1 MRSSAIHSSNAF
13 LRTAVL
19 GGLLAV
25 AGPALAQSNL
35 AASSAGG
42 RLVFFSSQ
50 YNDTDWAA
58 ANLIDG
64 SSTGSW
70 SGRSNGA
77 QAVILAFRDGGLVEL
92 DDVVVNPYSR
102 EGSDNWVR
110 TAEVHVSTTYPF
122 RDFRRVGTLELAPE
136 GTDQVLSF
144 DRPVAARYL
153 KLVFLANGGGSYMQ
167 AGEIRAIGR
176 PAADGGPAPV
186 YHAFHEDA
194 RIERASS
201 EYNDSDWAAANLI
214 APDTAPG
221 QWAGKNAEPQ
231 EVVVALADTSL
242 VTDVAVSNYARE
254 AANNWANDIEVHT
267 SPASPYRDFT
277 HAGTLRVPPVG
288 DLHALRLP
296 EPTPARYVKLL
307 FRGNGGG
314 SYMEAGR
321 VRIFGVPAAAAAGG
335 GGEIRRQLAET
346 GRAVTQEIHFATGSA
361 EILPDSEPVLEEI
374 AGVLRDDRE
383 LELIIEGH
391 TDNAGGAE
399 MNLDLSRRR
408 ADAVKRWLVDR
419 RGIAEVRLTT
429 AGYGL
434 TRPVADNDSAEGMAR
449 NRRVELVR
457 RD

>member
-1 MRSSAIHSSNAF
+1 METSRLF
-13 LRTAVL
+13 V
-19 GGLLAV
+19 AV
-25 AGPALAQSNL
+25 AVTALAATAAVPARAQGNL
-35 AASSAGG
+35 AAASAGG
-42 RLVFFSSQ
+42 KLVFFSSQ

-64 SSTGSW
+64 SSTESW
-70 SGRSNGA
+70 SGRSGGP
-77 QAVILAFRDGGLVEL
+77 QAVIVAFRDGGLVDI
-92 DDVVVNPYSR
+92 DDVVINPYSR
-102 EGSDNWVR
+102 EGNQNWAR

-122 RDFRRVGTLELAPE
+122 RDFRKVGTLTLAAE

-144 DRPVAARYL
+144 ERPVRARYL
-153 KLVFLANGGGSYMQ
+153 KVVFLDNGGGGYLQ

-176 PAADGGPAPV
+176 PVAGGGPPPAHHA
-186 YHAFHEDA
+186 YHESAT
-194 RIERASS
+194 IERFSS

-214 APDTAPG
+214 AADSAPG
-221 QWAGKNAEPQ
+221 QWAGRNAEPQ
-231 EVVVALADTSL
+231 EVVIALAESSP

-254 AANNWANDIEVHT
+254 APNNWARTIEVHL
-267 SPASPYRDFT
+267 SPSSPYRDFQ
-277 HAGTLRVPPVG
+277 HAGTLEVPAVG

-296 EPTPARYVKLL
+296 EPTPAKYVKLV
-307 FRGNGGG
+307 FRKNGGG
-314 SYMEAGR
+314 GYMEAGR
-321 VRIFGVPAAAAAGG
+321 VRIYGVPEATAGG
-335 GGEIRRQLAET
+335 TGGEIGRQLRET

-361 EILPDSEPVLEEI
+361 EILPASEPVLEEI
-374 AGVLRDDRE
+374 AAVLRDDAG

-391 TDNAGGAE
+391 TDSVGGAE

-434 TRPVADNDSAEGMAR
+434 TRPVADNADEDGRAR

>member
-1 MRSSAIHSSNAF
+1 MKASNLF
-13 LRTAVL
+13 VPIAVL
-19 GGLLAV
+19 GWLV
-25 AGPALAQSNL
+25 ASASPALAQSNL
-35 AASSAGG
+35 AAAGAGG
-42 RLVFFSSQ
+42 KLVFFSSQ
-50 YNDTDWAA
+50 YSDSDWAA

-64 SSTGSW
+64 SSTTSW
-70 SGRSNGA
+70 SGRSGGP

-102 EGSDNWVR
+102 EGNNNWVR

-122 RDFRRVGTLELAPE
+122 RDFRKVGTLELAPE

-144 DRPVAARYL
+144 ERPVPARYL
-153 KLVFLANGGGSYMQ
+153 KVVFLDNGGGGYMQ

-176 PAADGGPAPV
+176 AVTDGGPAPA
-186 YHAFHEDA
+186 YHAYHESA
-194 RIERASS
+194 TLERFSS
-201 EYNDSDWAAANLI
+201 EYNDSYWAAANLL
-214 APDTAPG
+214 APDTANG
-221 QWAGKNAEPQ
+221 EWAGKNAEPQ
-231 EVVVALADTSL
+231 EVVVALADGSV

-254 AANNWANDIEVHT
+254 GPTNWATRIEIST
-267 SPASPYRDFT
+267 SPSSPYRDFAP
-277 HAGTLRVPPVG
+277 AGTLEVPAVG
-288 DLHALRLP
+288 DLHALRLSK
-296 EPTPARYVKLL
+296 PTPARFVKLV
-307 FRGNGGG
+307 FRSNGGG
-314 SYMEAGR
+314 GYMEAGR
-321 VRIFGVPAAAAAGG
+321 VRIYGVPEAAAAGG

-346 GRAVTQEIHFATGSA
+346 GRAVTREIHFATGSA

-374 AGVLRDDRE
+374 AGVLRDDPG

-391 TDNAGGAE
+391 TDDVGGAE

-434 TRPVADNDSAEGMAR
+434 TRPAAGNDSEEGRAR

>member
-1 MRSSAIHSSNAF
+1 MKASNLF
-13 LRTAVL
+13 VPIAVL
-19 GGLLAV
+19 GWLV
-25 AGPALAQSNL
+25 AATSPALAQSNL
-35 AASSAGG
+35 AASGAGG

-50 YNDTDWAA
+50 YNDSDWAA

-64 SSTGSW
+64 SSTTSW
-70 SGRSNGA
+70 SGRSGGP

-102 EGSDNWVR
+102 EGNANWAR
-110 TAEVHVSTTYPF
+110 TAEIHVSTTYPF
-122 RDFRRVGTLELAPE
+122 RDFRNVGTLALAPE

-144 DRPVAARYL
+144 ERPVPARYL
-153 KLVFLANGGGSYMQ
+153 KVVFLDNGGGGYMQ

-176 PAADGGPAPV
+176 PMAGGAPAPP
-186 YHAFHEDA
+186 YQSFHEGA

-231 EVVVALADTSL
+231 EVVVALADASV

-254 AANNWANDIEVHT
+254 APKNWANRIEIST
-267 SPASPYRDFT
+267 SPSSPYRDFQP
-277 HAGTLRVPPVG
+277 AGILEVPAVG

-296 EPTPARYVKLL
+296 QPTPARFVKLV
-307 FRGNGGG
+307 FRSNGGG
-314 SYMEAGR
+314 GYMEAGR
-321 VRIFGVPAAAAAGG
+321 VRIYGVAEASAGG

-374 AGVLRDDRE
+374 AGVLGDDPK

-391 TDNAGGAE
+391 TDDVGGAE

-434 TRPVADNDSAEGMAR
+434 TRPVAGNDSADGRAR